1 MCTVSSPRQETYLS
15 TLAVESSGDNF
26 IFALYLATIADAG
39 ELNATPSSIVGDRVE
54 CPKINAT
61 TLKYFKGTI
70 LDNNALTKPS
80 ATKDV
85 NRRR

>member
-1 MCTVSSPRQETYLS
+1 MCTVSSPRPGKYLS

-26 IFALYLATIADAG
+26 IFTLHLATIADAG
-39 ELNATPSSIVGDRVE
+39 KLNATPSSIVGDRVE

-70 LDNNALTKPS
+70 LDNDALKKQS
-80 ATKDV
+80 AT
-85 NRRR
+85 RCQ